1 MEVALAA
8 LATPTE
14 APASRPRRQFSLL
27 GEQKGATVALLVLV
41 VCLLA
46 LHVMKPH
53 GIGYF
58 DVSTL
63 VANALPLAVGA
74 LGLGIVIIAGGI
86 DLSGGAIISLVNVS
100 LVMLLGDSEMGFV
113 PYSLSGLAIA
123 LAIGGGCGA
132 INGFL
137 VSYLRLQ
144 PVVVT
149 LAIMFIAQGAALL
162 VMPSPGGFFADATS
176 MLFVGDAFVGVLP
189 ASVVVVA
196 LVIGT
201 WLYLRRRRLGLMLQ
215 AIGSDADSARSNGV
229 NVDRV
234 RFTSYLL
241 AGLFYGFAGLAVTA
255 NTASGD
261 PLIGAPMLLKLFAAV
276 VLGGVAIGG
285 GRGTPVG
292 AVFGAI
298 SLGVITTIMLISGIQ
313 TYYVPVVEGVIL
325 IVAVFAF
332 SANRSMPAYRALKS
346 FGSRT
351 LIARTHTAAGKA
363 SLALRTE
370 VATPVVAETP
380 DWRIYLP
387 FIRMVGP
394 AIVLCIVTLAT
405 SAVIYGSGFS
415 LPTYLVSILVFGSFL
430 AILGLGQGAV
440 VISGGLDLSVAWT
453 MTLPAVVLTTY
464 SGALDVNA
472 VWAIP
477 LALVIGSVIGL
488 VNGVLIVGFGL
499 SPIIVTLAIAGI
511 LEGLTLI
518 ISGGAPTGYVP
529 PVLSAFVNG
538 RFLGLPPVVWF
549 LFAFAI
555 AAFLLLN
562 RSVFGHRLIA
572 VGNSAWVA
580 KLSGIRTGGVLVGAY
595 MLSGLCAALAGL
607 MLAGFNNQATY
618 DMGRPYLLASIAVVV
633 LGGTDIRGGRG
644 HYLGTFAGALLFTA
658 LSSMLSATTLPEAV
672 RNVIYGVVLIAAV
685 LSMRGKN

>member
-1 MEVALAA
+1 MAA
-8 LATPTE
+8 IATSTE
-14 APASRPRRQFSLL
+14 PVMRKPRPGFSLF
-27 GEQKGATVALLVLV
+27 GDHKGATVAFLLLI

-46 LHVMKPH
+46 LHIIKPR
-53 GIGYF
+53 GVGYF
-58 DVSTL
+58 DISTL
-63 VANALPLAVGA
+63 VANALPLAIGA
-74 LGLGIVIIAGGI
+74 LGLGIVILAGGI
-86 DLSGGAIISLVNVS
+86 DLSAGAIISLVNVS
-100 LVMLLGDSEMGFV
+100 LVVLLGESEMGFIA
-113 PYSLSGLAIA
+113 YSLSALAIA
-123 LAIGGGCGA
+123 LVIGGGCGA
-132 INGFL
+132 INGIL
-137 VSYLRLQ
+137 ISYLKLQ

-162 VMPSPGGFFADATS
+162 VLPSPGGFFADATS
-176 MLFVGDAFVGVLP
+176 MLFVGDALVGVLP

-196 LVIGT
+196 LVAGV
-201 WLYLRRRRLGLMLQ
+201 WLYLRRRRLGVMLQ

-229 NVDRV
+229 PVERI

-285 GRGTPVG
+285 GRGTPIG

-298 SLGVITTIMLISGIQ
+298 SLGIITTIMLISGIQ
-313 TYYVPVVEGVIL
+313 TYYVPVVEGLIL

-332 SANRSMPAYRALKS
+332 SANRAMPAYK
-346 FGSRT
+346 
-351 LIARTHTAAGKA
+351 
-363 SLALRTE
+363 ALRRLGARSTDQGNIPGTISPLELKIDAPTTE
-370 VATPVVAETP
+370 AGRP
-380 DWRIYLP
+380 DWRTHLP
-387 FIRMVGP
+387 FLQMVGP
-394 AIVLCIVTLAT
+394 AIVLCVATLAV
-405 SAVIYGSGFS
+405 SALIYGAGFS
-415 LPTYLVSILVFGSFL
+415 LPTYLVSILVFTSFL

-464 SGALDVNA
+464 SGALDANA

-477 LALVIGSVIGL
+477 LALAIGAGIGL
-488 VNGVLIVGFGL
+488 LNGGLIVGFGL
-499 SPIIVTLAIAGI
+499 SPIIVTLAMAGV
-511 LEGLTLI
+511 LEGMTLI

-529 PVLSAFVNG
+529 PILSSFVNG
-538 RFLGLPPVVWF
+538 RLLGLPPVVWF
-549 LFAFAI
+549 LFLFAI
-555 AAFLLLN
+555 GAFLLIN

-572 VGNSAWVA
+572 VGNNVWVA
-580 KLSGIRTGGVLVGAY
+580 RLSGIRTGRVLMGAY
-595 MLSGLCAALAGL
+595 VLSGLCAAAAGIL
-607 MLAGFNNQATY
+607 LAGFNNQATY
-618 DMGRPYLLASIAVVV
+618 DMGRPFLLASIAVIV

-644 HYLGTFAGALLFTA
+644 HYVGIFAGAMLFTA

-685 LSMRGKN
+685 LSMRDKT

>member
-1 MEVALAA
+1 MAA
-8 LATPTE
+8 LAVSTE
-14 APASRPRRQFSLL
+14 PEIHKPRRHIAVF
-27 GEQKGATVALLVLV
+27 GEQKGATIALLLLVL
-41 VCLLA
+41 CLLV
-46 LHVMKPH
+46 LHVLKPR

-58 DVSTL
+58 DISTV
-63 VANALPLAVGA
+63 VANALPLAIGA

-86 DLSGGAIISLVNVS
+86 DLSAGAIISLVNVS
-100 LVMLLGDSEMGFV
+100 LVSLIGESNMGFTA
-113 PYSLSGLAIA
+113 YSLSALAIV

-132 INGFL
+132 INGLL

-149 LAIMFIAQGAALL
+149 LAIMFIAQGVALL
-162 VMPSPGGFFADATS
+162 IMPSPGGFFSDATS
-176 MLFVGDAFVGVLP
+176 MLFVGDVAVGVLP

-196 LVIGT
+196 VVIGI
-201 WLYLRRRRLGLMLQ
+201 WVYLRRRRLGLMLQ
-215 AIGSDADSARSNGV
+215 AIGSDAESARSNGV
-229 NVDRV
+229 DVDRV

-241 AGLFYGFAGLAVTA
+241 AGLFYGFAGLAITA

-261 PLIGAPMLLKLFAAV
+261 PLIGAPMLLKLFASV

-298 SLGVITTIMLISGIQ
+298 SLGIITTIMLISGIQ
-313 TYYVPVVEGVIL
+313 TYYVPVVEGIIL

-332 SANRSMPAYRALKS
+332 SANRAMPAYVALKR
-346 FGSRT
+346 FGTRAKFAKGDVPTIST
-351 LIARTHTAAGKA
+351 P
-363 SLALRTE
+363 LALTE
-370 VATPVVAETP
+370 GATAPARAEKA
-380 DWRIYLP
+380 DWRIHLP

-394 AIVLCIVTLAT
+394 AIVLCIVTIAA
-405 SAVIYGSGFS
+405 SAAIYGSGFS
-415 LPTYLVSILVFGSFL
+415 LPTYLMSILVFTSFL

-453 MTLPAVVLTTY
+453 MTMPAVVLTTY
-464 SGALDVNA
+464 SGALDANA
-472 VWAIP
+472 AWAIP
-477 LALVIGSVIGL
+477 LALAIGAGIGL
-488 VNGVLIVGFGL
+488 FNGALIVGFGL
-499 SPIIVTLAIAGI
+499 SPIIVTLAVAGI

-538 RFLGLPPVVWF
+538 RMLGLPPIVWF
-549 LFAFAI
+549 LFLFAVT
-555 AAFLLLN
+555 AFLLLN

-572 VGNSAWVA
+572 VGNSVWVA
-580 KLSGIRTGGVLVGAY
+580 RLSGIRAGSVLIGAY
-595 MLSGLCAALAGL
+595 VLSGLCAALAGIL
-607 MLAGFNNQATY
+607 LAGFNNQATY

-644 HYLGTFAGALLFTA
+644 HYLGIFAGALLLTA

-685 LSMRGKN
+685 LSMRDNN